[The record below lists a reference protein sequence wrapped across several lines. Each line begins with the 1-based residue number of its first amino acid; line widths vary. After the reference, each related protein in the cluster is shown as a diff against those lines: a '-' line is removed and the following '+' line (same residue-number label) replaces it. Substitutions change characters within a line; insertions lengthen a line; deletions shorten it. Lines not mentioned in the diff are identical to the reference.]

1 MAIGGKRTCDGLPMK
16 ILLDMNL
23 PPRWATFLSEEG
35 VECIHWSNVGE
46 STAKDSVIM
55 DYAKENGYI
64 IFTHDLDFGA
74 LLAVTRAAGP
84 SVIQIRTQNVLP
96 EAIGSLVVRAIKQ
109 FNEELQQGALI
120 SVDPY
125 RSRVRILPL

>member
-1 MAIGGKRTCDGLPMK
+1 MK

-23 PPRWATFLSEEG
+23 PPRWAAFLSDEG
-35 VECIHWSNVGE
+35 FECIHWSNVGE

-55 DYAKENGYI
+55 DYARENGYI
-64 IFTHDLDFGA
+64 IFTHDLDFGS

-96 EAIGSLVVRAIKQ
+96 EAIGSLVVKAIKQ
-109 FNEELQQGALI
+109 FYEELQQGALI

-125 RSRVRILPL
+125 RSRVRILPF

>member
-1 MAIGGKRTCDGLPMK
+1 MK

-23 PPRWATFLSEEG
+23 PPRWATFLSDEG
-35 VECIHWSNVGE
+35 FECIHWSHVGE

-55 DYAKENGYI
+55 DFARENGYI
-64 IFTHDLDFGA
+64 IFTHDLDFGS

-96 EAIGSLVVRAIKQ
+96 EAIGSLVVQAIKQ
-109 FNEELQQGALI
+109 FHEELQQGALI

-125 RSRVRILPL
+125 RSRVRILPFDHETSR

>member
-1 MAIGGKRTCDGLPMK
+1 MK

-23 PPRWATFLSEEG
+23 PPRWATFLSAEG
-35 VECIHWSNVGE
+35 FECVHWSNVGE
-46 STAKDSVIM
+46 KTAKDSVIM
-55 DYAKENGYI
+55 DYAREYGYI

-74 LLAVTRAAGP
+74 LLAVTRASGP

-96 EAIGSLVVRAIKQ
+96 EAIGSLVVKAIRQ
-109 FNEELQQGALI
+109 FYEELRQGALI

-125 RSRVRILPL
+125 RSRVRILPFGP